1 MAAAM
6 QQAGGNAG
14 DGSTLQGQAIAGAQG
29 SQVHTTGQ
37 PSHATQLQSSATDA
51 GEPSSYE
58 MGCCGFVFNLACRRS
73 A

>member
-6 QQAGGNAG
+6 EQAGGNAG
-14 DGSTLQGQAIAGAQG
+14 DGSTSQGQAMAGAQG

-37 PSHATQLQSSATDA
+37 TSHATQLQSSATDA
-51 GEPSSYE
+51 GKPSSYE
-58 MGCCGFVFNLACRRS
+58 MGCCGFVVNLACRRS